1 MLALSIIL
9 IYFTSF
15 LFASILSLT
24 NLVCFRTENRNN
36 ISKEIIAIQ
45 LILLTTKLEM
55 QSIFFITSEHSNK
68 IITFAK
74 ERNKLFISLR
84 IVIFES
90 FFSRATKSE
99 YSASLINFVFFK
111 MGYKINELS
120 RLFTIPTK

>member
-90 FFSRATKSE
+90 FFSTATKSE

>member
-36 ISKEIIAIQ
+36 INKEIIAIQ
-45 LILLTTKLEM
+45 LTLRTTKLEM
-55 QSIFFITSEHSNK
+55 QSIFFIPNEHNNK
-68 IITFAK
+68 SITFAK
-74 ERNKLFISLR
+74 ERKTLFISLR
-84 IVIFES
+84 IVTFES
-90 FFSRATKSE
+90 FFSAVTKSGN
-99 YSASLINFVFFK
+99 SASFINFVFFK
-111 MGYKINELS
+111 MGYKISEPK

>member
-45 LILLTTKLEM
+45 LILLTIKLEM

-90 FFSRATKSE
+90 FFSTATKSE

>member
-45 LILLTTKLEM
+45 LILLTTKLEIL
-55 QSIFFITSEHSNK
+55 SIFFIPNEHNNK
-68 IITFAK
+68 SITFAK

-84 IVIFES
+84 IVILES
-90 FFSRATKSE
+90 FFSTATKSE

-120 RLFTIPTK
+120 RLLTIPTK

>member
-15 LFASILSLT
+15 LFASILSFT

-90 FFSRATKSE
+90 FFSTATKSE